1 MTSGKEPLPTLY
13 LEPLDLLYGPSR
25 RACGDAVPALG
36 GAANAL
42 NIAVWRPGTPEPR
55 TVLAAADLPDWLV
68 GLSPHERQRAETV
81 LARWRQLPGF
91 CGVPAS
97 VDARPAL
104 MGVVNLT
111 PDSFYARSRKPDIA
125 AAIAHAQQLVAEG
138 AAILDIGSQSTRPGS
153 DVIATQ
159 RECAAALPVIRAF
172 AGTGALVSTDT
183 LRPDIA
189 RAAVAAGA
197 RIVNDVSGLMPADAL
212 GQDAGLVIGHMRGNP
227 STMQRRPRSARGIF
241 SLYDWF
247 ETRIAELVTAGVTR
261 DRIAIDPGFGF
272 GKTVHHNQAIL
283 HHLPLLSGL
292 GVAIVIGVSRKA
304 SLGYVAGAGR
314 AEDRLPASLA
324 AALVAARG
332 GATILRVH
340 DVAATRQALQITRF
354 FG

>member
-1 MTSGKEPLPTLY
+1 MSGSKEPLPSLY
-13 LEPLDLLYGPSR
+13 LEPLDLLFSPSR
-25 RACGDAVPALG
+25 ARADAVPVLG
-36 GAANAL
+36 GAADAL
-42 NIAVWRPGTPEPR
+42 SIAVWRPGTPEPR
-55 TVLAAADLPDWLV
+55 TVIGAGDLPNWLA
-68 GLSPHERQRAETV
+68 GLCSGERRRADAI
-81 LARWRQLPGF
+81 LANWRWLPSF
-91 CGVPAS
+91 CGVPNSA
-97 VDARPAL
+97 DARPSL

-111 PDSFYARSRKPDIA
+111 PDSFYAHSRKPDIA
-125 AAIAHAQQLVAEG
+125 AAIAHGQQLMAEG

-172 AGTGALVSTDT
+172 ADTGAIVSTDT

-189 RAAVAAGA
+189 HAAVAAGA
-197 RIVNDVSGLMPADAL
+197 RIVNDVSGLMTADAL
-212 GQDAGLVIGHMRGNP
+212 GRDAALVIGHMRGNP

-247 ETRIAELVTAGVTR
+247 ETRIAELVAAGVTR
-261 DRIAIDPGFGF
+261 ERIAIDPGFGF

-283 HHLPLLSGL
+283 RHLPLLSGL
-292 GVAIVIGVSRKA
+292 GVAIVVGVSRKA
-304 SLGYVAGAGR
+304 SLGYVAGASR

-324 AALVAARG
+324 AALAAARG
-332 GATILRVH
+332 GAAVLRVH